1 MKREKS
7 EQLYQ
12 FILEE
17 ASVMTEEW
25 LKTRTDDRDSL
36 YSKHTSVETETK
48 LKEQNTAFIH
58 TVAATLVA
66 HSNQA
71 ENHLKKWSLDI
82 ARDRAVHEVPLYEI
96 IGQFKAFRH
105 IFCSRIEKFTKET
118 ALDVTVKDVCDWNQH
133 FHATFDDMI
142 EHLSEEYD
150 RVTINQ
156 LNAQRE
162 MIQELSAPVI
172 PISKEIGIL
181 PLIGEIDT
189 YRAKII
195 LESVLDQASRL
206 RLTHLFIDI
215 SGVPIV
221 DTMVAYQLF
230 KVVDSAKLLGI
241 ETIISG
247 IRPEI
252 AQTVVKLGIDFSKVN
267 TEHSLAKALDKRGFR
282 IFEDLQQEEPQ
293 TLL

>member
-1 MKREKS
+1 MKNEKS
-7 EQLYQ
+7 KQLYE
-12 FILEE
+12 FILKE
-17 ASVMTEEW
+17 APVMTEEW
-25 LKTRTDDRDSL
+25 LKTRTEEGSL
-36 YSKHTSVETETK
+36 YSKHASEETEMK
-48 LKEQNTAFIH
+48 LKEQNTAFIQ
-58 TVAATLVA
+58 TIAATLVTL
-66 HSNQA
+66 SDKV
-71 ENHLKKWSLDI
+71 ENHLKKWSVDI

-96 IGQFKAFRH
+96 IGQFKIFRH
-105 IFCSRIEKFTKET
+105 IFCSRIETFTQET
-118 ALDVTVKDVCDWNQH
+118 ELEVTLQDVCQWNQH

-142 EHLSEEYD
+142 ERLSEEYD
-150 RVTINQ
+150 RVTISQ

-172 PISKEIGIL
+172 PVSKEIGIL

-195 LESVLDQASRL
+195 LESVLEQASRL

-215 SGVPIV
+215 SGVPVV

-267 TEHSLAKALDKRGFR
+267 TEHSLAKALEKRGFR
-282 IFEDLQQEEPQ
+282 IFEEQQQEA
-293 TLL
+293 TS

>member
-7 EQLYQ
+7 EQLYK
-12 FILEE
+12 FILKE
-17 ASVMTEEW
+17 ASAMTEEW
-25 LKTRTDDRDSL
+25 LKTRTEELGSL
-36 YSKHTSVETETK
+36 YSKHASKETENK
-48 LKEQNTAFIH
+48 LKEQNTAFIQ
-58 TVAATLVA
+58 TIAETLVA
-66 HSNQA
+66 ESDKV
-71 ENHLKKWSLDI
+71 ENHLKKWSIDI

-96 IGQFKAFRH
+96 IRQFKVFRR
-105 IFCSRIEKFTKET
+105 IFCSRIELFTQQTKLEIT
-118 ALDVTVKDVCDWNQH
+118 LKDVCAWNQH
-133 FHATFDDMI
+133 FHSTFDNMI
-142 EHLSEEYD
+142 ERLSKEYD
-150 RVTINQ
+150 RVTLNQ

-172 PISKEIGIL
+172 PVSKEIGVL

-195 LESVLDQASRL
+195 LESVLEQASRL

-241 ETIISG
+241 EAIISG

-252 AQTVVKLGIDFSKVN
+252 AQTVVKLGIDFSNVK
-267 TEHSLAKALDKRGFR
+267 TEHSLAKALEERGFR
-282 IFEDLQQEEPQ
+282 IFEEPQQEA
-293 TLL
+293 T

>member
-1 MKREKS
+1 M
-7 EQLYQ
+7 
-12 FILEE
+12 
-17 ASVMTEEW
+17 
-25 LKTRTDDRDSL
+25 
-36 YSKHTSVETETK
+36 
-48 LKEQNTAFIH
+48 
-58 TVAATLVA
+58 
-66 HSNQA
+66 
-71 ENHLKKWSLDI
+71 
-82 ARDRAVHEVPLYEI
+82 PLYEI
-96 IGQFKAFRH
+96 IGQFKIFRH
-105 IFCSRIEKFTKET
+105 IFCSRIETFTQET
-118 ALDVTVKDVCDWNQH
+118 ELEVTLQDVCQWNQH

-142 EHLSEEYD
+142 ERLSEEYD
-150 RVTINQ
+150 RVTLSQ

-172 PISKEIGIL
+172 PVSKEIGIL

-195 LESVLDQASRL
+195 LESVLEQASRL

-215 SGVPIV
+215 SGVPVV

-267 TEHSLAKALDKRGFR
+267 TEHSLAKSFRKKR
-282 IFEDLQQEEPQ
+282 ISYL
-293 TLL
+293 